1 MLYKKFGGDNFA
13 AQMVGEAK
21 LRQLKQVDTPYL
33 SASGPGFVAR
43 KRGGTNEVWL
53 EEVAENERTP
63 GWQIVTTLRNSD
75 EERVGVRTDAK
86 IRKVGE
92 PSNWGPEIYIG
103 RGLLM
108 MFIVPPQLRLF
119 KHSYAIEGEISG
131 TITEHRVW
139 AYAQKPGYLSVG
151 RVKPWQKKPGPKRL
165 LLPVMRGLEKFIGY
179 GTAHDYRSDEFP
191 GFGRSDWGALRE
203 TVGIQYPTGFA
214 GFYVSDGVE
223 RCSIVALNSK
233 VVGTGGFGIPTAHA
247 TLDIVSFTS
256 DFTLDA
262 IQTREV
268 PLPVGIGGTGQNLCA
283 SNPITISPG
292 VVCIISCEVFEPRRW
307 YDGKMQGD
315 FYLSI
320 YDIGKSEWAISAKKI
335 VPEVANAARD
345 YPYPEHVV
353 RGRNASGRIV
363 SVSYGDTTKRLQY
376 TSLYKNQDTLG
387 YDYVAGVESGT
398 GQPCCNSDSVLF
410 AFVRFRGERVTSGNL
425 VTRST
430 DIFVMKIDR
439 QGVAKTTRLFFPHVH
454 DARSGLNANE
464 YTGMYSSGALPQY
477 LNMLCIGKGKFFLQ
491 INRYPED
498 SRIVDS
504 EFPTPPAEFFNY
516 IKFLIS
522 EDDGDTWQEVELSG
536 IPFKFSSGPSTAELG
551 KPSIIKP
558 LSAAAYQAGE
568 YAEIVIPFFLGAGE
582 GTAYYASRD
591 GGRSWEMER
600 HLSGLSE
607 FESDDGFNGGVYR
620 KNFSNTAPSL
630 RVGSGFGQSNIYRDY
645 YVRQSDL
652 PTSEEI
658 HILETPESISGRKL
672 QRVFIGNDP
681 APMDLVRPWIY
692 DSAYEKPKEP

>member
-1 MLYKKFGGDNFA
+1 MLYKKFGDNFA
-13 AQMVGEAK
+13 AQVVGEAK
-21 LRQLKQVDTPYL
+21 LRQLKQVDAPYL

-43 KRGGTNEVWL
+43 KRGDAKEVWL
-53 EEVAENERTP
+53 EEEKENKRTP
-63 GWQIVTTLRNSD
+63 GWQVVTTFGASD
-75 EERVGVRTDAK
+75 EELVGVRTDAK

-92 PSNWGPEIYIG
+92 PSNWGPWIYIG
-103 RGLLM
+103 RGLFM

-119 KHSYAIEGEISG
+119 KHSYRIEDEVIGNS
-131 TITEHRVW
+131 TIHRVW
-139 AYAQKPGYLSVG
+139 AYAQKPGYLSIG
-151 RVKPWQKKPGPKRL
+151 RVKPWQKRPGPKRL
-165 LLPVMRGLEKFIGY
+165 LLPVMSGLEKFIGY
-179 GTAHDYRSDEFP
+179 GTYFNHRSSEFP
-191 GFGRSDWGALRE
+191 GFGQSDTGGFLE
-203 TVGIQYPTGFA
+203 TVGIQYPTGFS

-223 RCSIVALNSK
+223 RGFIVARNSK
-233 VVGTGGFGIPTAHA
+233 IVGTGGLDIPTAHT

-256 DFTLDA
+256 DFAQDA
-262 IQTREV
+262 VQTREV

-283 SNPITISPG
+283 SNPIPISPG

-320 YDIGKSEWAISAKKI
+320 YDIGKSEWYVSAKKI
-335 VPEVANAARD
+335 LPEVANTALD
-345 YPYPEHVV
+345 YPYPEYLIQ
-353 RGRNASGRIV
+353 GRDADGTVV
-363 SVSYGDTTKRLQY
+363 SVSYGDTTKRLEY
-376 TSLYKNQDTLG
+376 RTLNGSLDERG

-410 AFVRFRGERVTSGNL
+410 AFVRFRGERVTSGRL

-439 QGVAKTTRLFFPHVH
+439 QGAAKTTRLFLPYVH
-454 DARSGLNANE
+454 DTRSGLNANE
-464 YTGMYSSGALPQY
+464 YTGMYSSGVHPQY
-477 LNMLCIGKGKFFLQ
+477 LNMLCIGKGKFLLQ
-491 INRYPED
+491 INRYPEQTSD
-498 SRIVDS
+498 
-504 EFPTPPAEFFNY
+504 EGLEHLTPPAKFFNY

-522 EDDGDTWQEVELSG
+522 EDDGDTWQEVELLG

-551 KPSIIKP
+551 KPSIINP
-558 LSAAAYQAGE
+558 LSAGAYHAGE

-591 GGRSWEMER
+591 GGRSWEVER
-600 HLSGLSE
+600 HLLGLNDFDPDRWLSGGTYSKRFLNE
-607 FESDDGFNGGVYR
+607 L
-620 KNFSNTAPSL
+620 PSL
-630 RVGSGFGQSNIYRDY
+630 RIGSGFGQSNIYRDY